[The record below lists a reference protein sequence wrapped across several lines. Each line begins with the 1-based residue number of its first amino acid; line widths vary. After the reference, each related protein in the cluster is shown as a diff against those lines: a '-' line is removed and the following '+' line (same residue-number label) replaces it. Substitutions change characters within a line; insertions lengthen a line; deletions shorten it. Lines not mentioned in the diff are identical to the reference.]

1 MSPESGKL
9 YQDPLY
15 GAKVLTPLAVAIIDA
30 PEFQRLAGLQQL
42 GFSSLVYR
50 GAVHTRLQHSIGTYF
65 VCRTIL
71 RRIVQNH
78 ERLGLE
84 HPGSHISD
92 KFRQVPSNSDLPSDV
107 TTHQS
112 KWRGLTEVVS
122 AAALLHDLGHVPF
135 GHTLEDEF
143 TGIYRRHDSLAGP
156 RLHEMMFN
164 DSSGLAD
171 VFLDSRSQWLQNL
184 LNSELRRL
192 IYVLLNWKDDIDGL
206 FGFDAVLDRKIHLEK
221 NDSLKKRLEDLRVWH
236 KEFAQRKLFHPFMSD
251 IVGNT
256 ICADLLDYLPRDR
269 QHLGMEP
276 RLHTR
281 LQRYLTI
288 REGTLYKDEGL
299 RVSIMVTRHGKG
311 GQRRDVATAVL
322 DIMRERYEMAERV
335 YYHHKKA
342 AASAMLAKLVELA
355 GSELKPRD
363 GDGEKIYPAP
373 WSSRRLNPVPH
384 MAHLSDQELL
394 DYLGKLSAGAADTQ
408 QLRTKLHISLRF
420 RRAALYQT
428 LLVVDTS
435 LAEASSHSAGFIIKE
450 LRGDRDN
457 PSSVARNELEASLA
471 KAAGAVP
478 GDVLIYCPPPSMRS
492 KVVDAR
498 LEIRERRVLPL
509 RVQTESFAYC
519 ADIEV
524 LQRYYNELWRAY
536 VFVAPEIFDDRSKC
550 EAVVNT
556 FCSHFGIPN
565 ELAYR
570 KVRKHDLTSPSPAP
584 RAAPE
589 PVVLAPEDNI
599 TLELQTEKDSQ
610 GEERFLLICRNYLKG
625 EYNANEAEFLTWYR
639 REIQEWPAVA
649 HTRFLDELEESVK
662 ETPAGNQRRAPAAKA
677 TLKATLS
684 QFLENLAVKHKPK

>member
-1 MSPESGKL
+1 MSPENGKL

-30 PEFQRLAGLQQL
+30 PEFQRLSGLQQL

-92 KFRQVPSNSDLPSDV
+92 RLRQVPSNSNLPSGV

-122 AAALLHDLGHVPF
+122 AAALMHDLGHVPF

-156 RLHEMMFN
+156 RLHEMLF
-164 DSSGLAD
+164 DESSGLAD
-171 VFLDSRSQWLQNL
+171 VFSDSRSQWLQNVS
-184 LNSELRRL
+184 NSALRRL

-206 FGFDAVLDRKIHLEK
+206 YGFDAVLNRKIELEK
-221 NDSLKKRLEDLRVWH
+221 TEVARKRLVDLRAWH
-236 KEFAQRKLFHPFMSD
+236 KDFVQRKLFHPFMSD

-288 REGTLYKDEGL
+288 REGTLYRDEGL

-311 GQRRDVATAVL
+311 GQRRDVGTAVL

-355 GSELKPRD
+355 GPQSKPRD
-363 GDGEKIYPAP
+363 DEKIYPAP
-373 WSSRRLNPVPH
+373 WSKGRPSVPVPH

-394 DYLGKLSAGAADTQ
+394 DYLGTLPHGPADTQ
-408 QLRTKLHISLRF
+408 QMRTKLYIGLRF

-428 LLVVDTS
+428 LLVVDGS
-435 LAEASSHSAGFIIKE
+435 LADASSHSAGFIIKE
-450 LRGDRDN
+450 LRGGGDN
-457 PSSVARNELEASLA
+457 PSSTARNELEASLA
-471 KAAGAVP
+471 NAAGGVS
-478 GDVLIYCPPPSMRS
+478 GDVLIYCPPPSMQS

-498 LEIRERRVLPL
+498 LEIREGRVLPL
-509 RVQTESFAYC
+509 RVQTESFAYS

-524 LQRYYNELWRAY
+524 LQRYYSELWRAY
-536 VFVAPEIFDDRSKC
+536 VFVASEIFDDRSRC
-550 EAVVNT
+550 GAVVNA

-565 ELAYR
+565 EIAYR
-570 KVRKHDLTSPSPAP
+570 KVRKHDLASPTPASPAT
-584 RAAPE
+584 AESVVVAPE
-589 PVVLAPEDNI
+589 NNV
-599 TLELQTEKDSQ
+599 TLELQTEKDPQ
-610 GEERFLLICRNYLKG
+610 GEQRFLLICRNYLKG
-625 EYNANEAEFLTWYR
+625 EYTANEAEFLTWYR
-639 REIQEWPAVA
+639 REIQEWPTVA

-662 ETPAGNQRRAPAAKA
+662 ETPAGHQRRAPGEKA
-677 TLKATLS
+677 TLTATLS
-684 QFLENLAVKHKPK
+684 VFLANLATKHKPK

>member
-84 HPGSHISD
+84 HPGSHISHQ
-92 KFRQVPSNSDLPSDV
+92 FRQVPSNSGLPSDV

-122 AAALLHDLGHVPF
+122 AAALLHDLGHVPY

-171 VFLDSRSQWLQNL
+171 IFSDNRSPWLQNL
-184 LNSELRRL
+184 SNTELRRL
-192 IYVLLNWKDDIDGL
+192 IYVLLNWKDDIDRL
-206 FGFDAVLDRKIHLEK
+206 EGFDSVLARKIDLEK
-221 NDSLKKRLEDLRVWH
+221 AGSRRRRLEEVREWYND
-236 KEFAQRKLFHPFMSD
+236 FTGRKLFHPFMSD

-276 RLHTR
+276 RFHTR

-288 REGTLYKDEGL
+288 RAGTLYRSEGL
-299 RVSIMVTRHGKG
+299 RISIMVTRHGKG

-355 GSELKPRD
+355 GPELKPR
-363 GDGEKIYPAP
+363 GEESIYPAP
-373 WSSRRLNPVPH
+373 WSNGEREISVPH
-384 MAHLSDQELL
+384 MAHLSDQALI
-394 DYLGKLSAGAADTQ
+394 DYLGNLPQGSPDIR
-408 QLRTKLHISLRF
+408 QLRTKLHIGLRF
-420 RRAALYQT
+420 RRAALYRT
-428 LLVVDTS
+428 LLVIDGS
-435 LAEASSHSAGFIIKE
+435 LADAGNHSVGFMVNE
-450 LRGDRDN
+450 LRGDGDTRPN
-457 PSSVARNELEASLA
+457 SGRTELEASLA
-471 KAAGAVP
+471 RAAGGRA
-478 GDVLIYCPPPSMRS
+478 GDVLIYCPPPNMQS

-498 LEIRERRVLPL
+498 LEIREGRILPL
-509 RVQTESFAYC
+509 RVQTESFAYY

-536 VFVAPEIFDDRSKC
+536 IFVAPELFANRSKC
-550 EAVVNT
+550 EAVVNA
-556 FCSHFGIPN
+556 FCSHFGIPT
-565 ELAYR
+565 ELAHR
-570 KVRKHDLTSPSPAP
+570 KVRTHDLATP
-584 RAAPE
+584 RSLVAAAPAE
-589 PVVLAPEDNI
+589 QAVLAPESRT
-599 TLELQTEKDSQ
+599 TLEVRAEKGPE

-625 EYNANEAEFLTWYR
+625 EYSANEAEFLTWYT
-639 REIQEWPAVA
+639 REIQEWPTVA
-649 HTRFLDELEESVK
+649 QSRFLDELEESVK
-662 ETPAGNQRRAPAAKA
+662 ETPAGNQRRAPTEKA
-677 TLKATLS
+677 TLKSTLS
-684 QFLENLAVKHKPK
+684 VFLSNLAQKHRPK